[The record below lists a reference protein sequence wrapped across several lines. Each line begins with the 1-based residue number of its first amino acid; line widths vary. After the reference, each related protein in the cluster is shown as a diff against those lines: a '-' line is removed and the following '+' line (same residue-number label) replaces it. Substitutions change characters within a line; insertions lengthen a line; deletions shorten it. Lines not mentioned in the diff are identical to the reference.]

1 MNQVTFKDECW
12 CLSFADSG
20 N

>member
-1 MNQVTFKDECW
+1 MNQVTFKDEGW